1 MFHSYSDDAEASS
14 KEAELV
20 SALDSDGLFCDEQFD
35 ATGTSLYK
43 DPFRPP
49 SNMFPPEV
57 VEWNR
62 INQYEIA
69 GVDNPSTFTGEIDH
83 VNQVKQGAVTN
94 CWFISAVAMLS
105 VDQSKA
111 LIVSD
116 SLRGKGIYTV
126 KFFKNGKWVY
136 VHVDD
141 RVPCKFSG
149 DIYFSRS
156 KDVNEMWVVII
167 EKAYAKLHGCYEALA
182 GGMIDYALRDLT
194 GLATTKMRLT
204 ESKFAQ
210 QGE

>member
-1 MFHSYSDDAEASS
+1 
-14 KEAELV
+14 
-20 SALDSDGLFCDEQFD
+20 
-35 ATGTSLYK
+35 
-43 DPFRPP
+43 
-49 SNMFPPEV
+49 
-57 VEWNR
+57 
-62 INQYEIA
+62 
-69 GVDNPSTFTGEIDH
+69 
-83 VNQVKQGAVTN
+83 
-94 CWFISAVAMLS
+94 MLS

-141 RVPCKFSG
+141 RVPCNFSG